1 MQIQLVIGEQ
11 DSRYLNNL
19 LLFLEK
25 NHMDKLEIFSFSR
38 SDMLQEYFSNR
49 KADVILV
56 DERFGIE
63 AESLKSFGKVAYL
76 CDSVSE
82 PVSDGIRRIAKYKKP
97 DLIYKDIL
105 DLYAESGNRGSF
117 QAKAAG
123 TGNMVL
129 VTSFSG
135 GVGASTFAVAL
146 AKKYASRGKKTLYL
160 NLETVG
166 SSADFFSGTGNYRFE
181 DVIFA
186 LKSQRTD
193 VRLKMESAVRV
204 DKSGVAFFEP
214 CSTAMYMLELTT
226 EDIVRIVDVLELA
239 RTYEYVVVDINFQL
253 SKEFLEIMKRMDRVI
268 LVADG
273 TETANTKFVRT
284 LQALSILESQ
294 TKSNVTGNMSV
305 VYNKFSS
312 SKSSSEIPE
321 LRMPVIGKLP
331 PVKHALVHEIVDFM
345 LSRQEIFE
353 KLS

>member
-1 MQIQLVIGEQ
+1 
-11 DSRYLNNL
+11 
-19 LLFLEK
+19 
-25 NHMDKLEIFSFSR
+25 
-38 SDMLQEYFSNR
+38 
-49 KADVILV
+49 
-56 DERFGIE
+56 
-63 AESLKSFGKVAYL
+63 
-76 CDSVSE
+76 
-82 PVSDGIRRIAKYKKP
+82 
-97 DLIYKDIL
+97 
-105 DLYAESGNRGSF
+105 
-117 QAKAAG
+117 
-123 TGNMVL
+123 
-129 VTSFSG
+129 
-135 GVGASTFAVAL
+135 
-146 AKKYASRGKKTLYL
+146 
-160 NLETVG
+160 
-166 SSADFFSGTGNYRFE
+166 
-181 DVIFA
+181 
-186 LKSQRTD
+186 
-193 VRLKMESAVRV
+193 
-204 DKSGVAFFEP
+204 
-214 CSTAMYMLELTT
+214 MYMLELTT